1 MATVWSNRIKNHDKR
16 RVEQIGRS
24 TMTVLGNSRVV
35 DDEMIS
41 RLVNRILELEEASRL
56 KSKFLAYLSHELCTP
71 LNIISGFSELMID
84 EVPGEINQEQKQ
96 CLNDIMSS
104 SKHLLSLTNTL
115 RDISKIE
122 FGKMELQLRNIALPS
137 VIESLR
143 SEIMAITEPKKQSL
157 EIEVEEGLPLVRAD
171 QTKIRQVFF
180 NLLSNASRFT
190 PGGGKLKIEVVKKN
204 NWCWDSVIDNGIG
217 IKKEDQE
224 RIFESFC
231 QLDNPL
237 TKKMDGIGLGL
248 AIVRQIVEKHGGR
261 IWVESE
267 YGKGS
272 RFTFTLPQTTTD

>member
-1 MATVWSNRIKNHDKR
+1 
-16 RVEQIGRS
+16 
-24 TMTVLGNSRVV
+24 MTVLGNSRVV

-84 EVPGEINQEQKQ
+84 EVPGEINEEQKQ

-104 SKHLLSLTNTL
+104 SKHLLSLTNAL
-115 RDISKIE
+115 RDISKVE

-171 QTKIRQVFF
+171 QTKIRQMLF
-180 NLLSNASRFT
+180 NLLSNASKFT
-190 PGGGKLKIEVVKKN
+190 PEGGKLKVEAVRSGD
-204 NWCWDSVIDNGIG
+204 WCQVSVIDNGIG
-217 IKKEDQE
+217 IRKEDQE
-224 RIFESFC
+224 QIFEPFY
-231 QLDNPL
+231 QQDNPL
-237 TKKMDGIGLGL
+237 TKEKSGAGLGL
-248 AIVRQIVEKHGGR
+248 TVAKQIIDKQGGR

-272 RFTFTLPQTTTD
+272 RFTFTLPLATADESHPGRKVERENTDCRG

>member
-1 MATVWSNRIKNHDKR
+1 MATVWSNRIKNYDKR
-16 RVEQIGRS
+16 RVEQIGRPTTS
-24 TMTVLGNSRVV
+24 VLGNSRVV

-84 EVPGEINQEQKQ
+84 EVPGEINEEQKQ

-104 SKHLLSLTNTL
+104 SKHLLSLTNAL

-171 QTKIRQVFF
+171 QTKIRQVLF
-180 NLLSNASRFT
+180 NLLSNASKFT
-190 PGGGKLKIEVVKKN
+190 PEGGKLKVEAVRSGD
-204 NWCWDSVIDNGIG
+204 WCQVSVIDNGIG

-237 TKKMDGIGLGL
+237 TRKMDGIGLGL
-248 AIVRQIVEKHGGR
+248 AIVRQIVEKHGGQ

-272 RFTFTLPQTTTD
+272 RFTFTLLQATTD